1 MSGISDDDMTSA
13 IDRIGTTPDGELLYL
28 WLQKRLNRV
37 AHTTEPGALQQENG
51 QRILAA
57 ELMGHLSTGINEAH
71 AGIRSDRIAVFK
83 LPEPAPLRRAH
94 GAARRG
100 IPADFQSEFAGPG
113 DPRPGPA
120 LDTGSG
126 ST

>member
-37 AHTTEPGALQQENG
+37 AHTLDAGALQQENG

-100 IPADFQSEFAGPG
+100 SFPGAESEFGPRG
-113 DPRPGPA
+113 GPDTEPGA
-120 LDTGSG
+120 A
-126 ST
+126 